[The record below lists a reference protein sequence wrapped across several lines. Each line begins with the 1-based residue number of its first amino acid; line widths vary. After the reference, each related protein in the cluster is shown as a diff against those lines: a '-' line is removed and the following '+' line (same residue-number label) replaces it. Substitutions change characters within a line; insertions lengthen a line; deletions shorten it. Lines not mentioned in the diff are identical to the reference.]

1 MQTLVPGE
9 YSLRFS
15 APNTPY
21 LFRPA
26 VLPLSVVAGRCQES
40 LKPVVAAEG
49 RVVSGQI
56 VPPLAGVV
64 VRMTLE
70 GSAPLEVT
78 SDAKGV
84 YVFPAIDPATQFIS
98 LRLKNRWLNDN
109 RWRL

>member
-1 MQTLVPGE
+1 M
-9 YSLRFS
+9 
-15 APNTPY
+15 
-21 LFRPA
+21 
-26 VLPLSVVAGRCQES
+26 
-40 LKPVVAAEG
+40 VAAEG

-84 YVFPAIDPATQFIS
+84 YVFPAIDPATKFIS
-98 LRLKNRWLNDN
+98 LMLKNGWLNDN
-109 RWRL
+109 RWRR

>member
-1 MQTLVPGE
+1 M
-9 YSLRFS
+9 
-15 APNTPY
+15 A
-21 LFRPA
+21 
-26 VLPLSVVAGRCQES
+26 AGRCQEP
-40 LKPVVAAEG
+40 LKPVAAAEG

-70 GSAPLEVT
+70 GAAPLEAT

-84 YVFPAIDPATQFIS
+84 YVFPAIDPATHFIS
-98 LRLKNRWLNDN
+98 FVAMRRSLNAT